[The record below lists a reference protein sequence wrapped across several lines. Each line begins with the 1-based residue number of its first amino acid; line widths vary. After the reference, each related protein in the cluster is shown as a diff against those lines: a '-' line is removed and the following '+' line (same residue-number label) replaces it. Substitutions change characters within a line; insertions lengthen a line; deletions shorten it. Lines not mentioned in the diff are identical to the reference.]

1 MEQNNKENYLV
12 STFFVFF
19 LIHSSQTGIGLL
31 NFQNT
36 IIENAG
42 YDSWISVIITG
53 LSLHI
58 ILWMIL
64 KMVSNPAKD
73 LLKIH
78 QISFGEK
85 IGNFLSVIVMGYFLL
100 LALTVFRTY
109 IEAIQVWVFP
119 MIKTWELSLGLACLI
134 IYIIT
139 GGFRTLTGISFL
151 GVVLPSILLLTLYF
165 PLQYAN
171 FRNLMP
177 VFNHSI
183 LKIAQSSK
191 ASSLI
196 FIGFESLLI
205 YFPFIKH
212 PSKSAKWAHGALAFT
227 TFIYLLVTLITF
239 VYFSQGHLKH
249 TLWPTLAMIKI
260 VEFSFIM
267 RIEFIFI
274 FTWLLVILP
283 TVCIPIWCCTRI
295 LKKITKIKPRKSLY
309 PIMLFI
315 LLCSIFIDDRLKVD
329 ALRKF
334 TSEVG
339 FHFIYSYIPLL
350 FIIYSL
356 RKSKFKSSEY

>member
-42 YDSWISVIITG
+42 HDSWISIIITG

-64 KMVSNPAKD
+64 KMVSNPTKD

-85 IGNFLSVIVMGYFLL
+85 IGNFLSVIVIGYFLL

-109 IEAIQVWVFP
+109 IEALQVWVFP

-183 LKIAQSSK
+183 LEIAQSSK

-205 YFPFIKH
+205 YFPFIKR
-212 PSKSAKWAHGALAFT
+212 PSKSVKWAHGALAFT
-227 TFIYLLVTLITF
+227 TFVYLLATLITF
-239 VYFSQGHLKH
+239 VYFSQGQLKH
-249 TLWPTLAMIKI
+249 TLWPTLAMIKS
-260 VEFSFIM
+260 VEIPFIM

-309 PIMLFI
+309 TIMLFI
-315 LLCSIFIDDRLKVD
+315 FFCSILIDDRLKVD
-329 ALRKF
+329 ALRNF
-334 TSEVG
+334 ASEIG
-339 FHFIYSYIPLL
+339 FYFIYSYIPLL
-350 FIIYSL
+350 FIIFSI

>member
-1 MEQNNKENYLV
+1 VKQKNKENYLV

-42 YDSWISVIITG
+42 HDSWISVIITG

-64 KMVSNPAKD
+64 TMVSNPTKD

-85 IGNFLSVIVMGYFLL
+85 IGNFLSVVVIGYFLL

-109 IEAIQVWVFP
+109 IEAIQVWIFP

-165 PLQYAN
+165 PIQHAN

-183 LKIAQSSK
+183 LEIAQSSK
-191 ASSLI
+191 ASFLI

-239 VYFSQGHLKH
+239 VYFSQGQLKH

-309 PIMLFI
+309 PIMFFI
-315 LLCSIFIDDRLKVD
+315 LLCSIFIDDSLKVD
-329 ALRKF
+329 ALSKF

-339 FHFIYSYIPLL
+339 FYFIYNYIPFL

>member
-1 MEQNNKENYLV
+1 MEQKINQNYLV

-31 NFQNT
+31 SFQNT

-42 YDSWISVIITG
+42 HDSWISVIITG

-64 KMVSNPAKD
+64 KMVSNPTKD

-85 IGNFLSVIVMGYFLL
+85 IGNFLSVIVIGYFLL

-183 LKIAQSSK
+183 LEIAQSSK

-239 VYFSQGHLKH
+239 VYFSQGQLKH

-260 VEFSFIM
+260 VEFTFIM

-309 PIMLFI
+309 TIMLFI
-315 LLCSIFIDDRLKVD
+315 LLCSIFIDDHLKVD

-339 FHFIYSYIPLL
+339 FYFIYSYIPLL
-350 FIIYSL
+350 FAIYSL

>member
-1 MEQNNKENYLV
+1 MEQNKKENYLV

-31 NFQNT
+31 SFQNT

-64 KMVSNPAKD
+64 KMVSNPTKD

-85 IGNFLSVIVMGYFLL
+85 TGNFLSVIVIGYFLL

-183 LKIAQSSK
+183 LEIAQSSK

-239 VYFSQGHLKH
+239 IYFSQGQLKH
-249 TLWPTLAMIKI
+249 TLWPTLSMIKI

-295 LKKITKIKPRKSLY
+295 LKKIMKVKPRKSLY
-309 PIMLFI
+309 TIMLFI
-315 LLCSIFIDDRLKVD
+315 LLCSIFIDDHLKVD

-339 FHFIYSYIPLL
+339 FYFIYSYIPLL
-350 FIIYSL
+350 FAIYSL

>member
-1 MEQNNKENYLV
+1 MEQKSKEKYLV

-31 NFQNT
+31 SFQNT
-36 IIENAG
+36 IFENAG
-42 YDSWISVIITG
+42 HDAWISVIITG

-64 KMVSNPAKD
+64 QMVRNPTKD

-78 QISFGEK
+78 QILFGDK
-85 IGNFLSVIVMGYFLL
+85 IGNFLSVIVIGYFFL

-109 IEAIQVWVFP
+109 IEAIHVWVFP
-119 MIKTWELSLGLACLI
+119 MIKTWELGIGLACLI

-151 GVVLPSILLLTLYF
+151 GVILPSLLLVTLYF

-177 VFNHSI
+177 VLNHSI
-183 LKIAQSSK
+183 LEIAQSSK

-196 FIGFESLLI
+196 YIGFETLLI
-205 YFPFIKH
+205 YFPFIKY
-212 PSKSAKWAHGALAFT
+212 PSKSAKWAHGALAYT
-227 TFIYLLVTLITF
+227 TFLYLLVTLLTF
-239 VYFSQGHLKH
+239 VYFSQGQLKH
-249 TLWPTLAMIKI
+249 ILWPTLVMTKI
-260 VEFSFIM
+260 VEMPFIM
-267 RIEFIFI
+267 RFEFIFI

-283 TVCIPIWCCTRI
+283 AVCIPIWCCTRI

-309 PIMLFI
+309 TIMSLI
-315 LLCSIFIDDRLKVD
+315 LLSSILIDDRLKVD
-329 ALRKF
+329 ALGKF
-334 TSEVG
+334 ASETG
-339 FHFIYSYIPLL
+339 FYFIYSYIPLL
-350 FIIYSL
+350 FIIFSI